1 MKCPSEVPY
10 NADSYCFLH
19 LTDLHSDFDRIKS
32 VKDLLEENPRR
43 YVETSEEKS
52 FVHSWRRIDFILAS
66 GDLTNMKTEQN
77 DDPLLVLANEAEVEQ
92 VLAAMEAIHPIV
104 FFIPGNVSVLQT

>member
-1 MKCPSEVPY
+1 
-10 NADSYCFLH
+10 
-19 LTDLHSDFDRIKS
+19 
-32 VKDLLEENPRR
+32 
-43 YVETSEEKS
+43 
-52 FVHSWRRIDFILAS
+52 LAS

>member
-1 MKCPSEVPY
+1 MSGVKCPSEVPY

-43 YVETSEEKS
+43 YVEPSEEEEFCS
-52 FVHSWRRIDFILAS
+52 
-66 GDLTNMKTEQN
+66 
-77 DDPLLVLANEAEVEQ
+77 LLEKD
-92 VLAAMEAIHPIV
+92 
-104 FFIPGNVSVLQT
+104 